1 MRRTPELH
9 FSVATYNVHKCIG
22 RDGAQDPERVAK
34 VILSA
39 CQACGICV
47 AECPAEAIQMRN
59 LKNESIY
66 LGIKCLGV

>member
-1 MRRTPELH
+1 MGKDIE
-9 FSVATYNVHKCIG
+9 
-22 RDGAQDPERVAK
+22 ERVAK

-47 AECPAEAIQMRN
+47 SECPAEALQMRN

-66 LGIKCLGV
+66 SGIRAL